1 MLFFRFEFK
10 SYLLWTVVIGLV
22 LLHTF
27 SSAQQPIVRDLLDRR
42 EADETVYTVVERQP
56 QFPGDMNALTDYM
69 QKNVRY
75 PEAAQKAKVTGR
87 VFTSFIVERDG
98 RLTDIKV
105 LKGLGSGC
113 DEEAIRVINTMPRWK
128 PGTQSG
134 IPIRV
139 KYNLPITF
147 GVPYPKIRE

>member
-1 MLFFRFEFK
+1 MLKLVPHFFI
-10 SYLLWTVVIGLV
+10 SLLVPLWGLGGRQQ
-22 LLHTF
+22 HF
-27 SSAQQPIVRDLLDRR
+27 YRISAQAALVSQAYNPD
-42 EADETVYTVVERQP
+42 AQRQP